1 MASVEVELA
10 RRRALG
16 AWYTPHGLVEELV
29 ERTIESTW
37 LAAHHGPIRVLDPA
51 CGDGRFLVAAAGR
64 LAAIGANAELYG
76 VDIDP
81 EAVAAAR
88 TAVPAATIIHADA
101 LDRPWPVA
109 SFDVVLGNPPFLSP
123 LVAASGRDA
132 GRRRAVGGPYTDA
145 AAEFLLLAV
154 DVAAPGHGRVGFVLP
169 QSLLAARDA
178 TDVRTRVDALGA
190 MCWSRTT
197 DEHDFGATV
206 ATCAVI
212 FERRDADDA
221 QASTRGT
228 APTDRAATTTHWAR
242 IAADGRGVPPLADVA
257 ADGSLGDRAR
267 ATVGFR
273 DEFYALAAAVGDDV
287 DGPPLVTSGMID
299 PGRCAWGETPA
310 RIAKRTFVRPRIEL
324 DALEPRFRR
333 WVDDRIGPKVLV
345 ANQTAIVEAV
355 ADPDGEFVPG
365 VPVIAVLPADSG
377 ASAVWELAA
386 VLSSPI
392 ASQWIWRQHGGTGM
406 SARVVRLSPA
416 LIESVPW
423 PRGDLASAV
432 AAVRAGEVAE
442 CGARVLEA
450 YGEMGTTEGAA
461 GFTWWSDVCAR
472 VQRRAASRRPVP
484 DGA

>member
-1 MASVEVELA
+1 MASVDVELA

-16 AWYTPHGLVEELV
+16 AWYTPHELVEELV
-29 ERTIESTW
+29 ERTIDATA
-37 LAAHHGPIRVLDPA
+37 LADRRRPIRVLDPA
-51 CGDGRFLVAAAGR
+51 CGDGRFLVAAARR
-64 LAAIGANAELYG
+64 LEAMGASAELYG

-81 EAVAAAR
+81 GAAMAAR
-88 TAVPAATIIHADA
+88 AAVPAATIIHADA
-101 LDRPWPVA
+101 LDRPWPVS

-132 GRRRAVGGPYTDA
+132 GRKRAVGGPYADA
-145 AAEFLLLAV
+145 AAEFLLLGV
-154 DVAAPGHGRVGFVLP
+154 DVAAPNHGRVGFVLP

-178 TDVRTRVDALGA
+178 ADVRARVDALGA

-197 DEHDFGATV
+197 DEHDFGAAV
-206 ATCAVI
+206 ATYAVV
-212 FERRDADDA
+212 FERRHRDGARD
-221 QASTRGT
+221 STRST
-228 APTDRAATTTHWAR
+228 AAADRSSTATPWAR

-299 PGRCAWGETPA
+299 PGRCTWGEVTA
-310 RIAKRTFVRPRIEL
+310 RVAKRTFVRPRVDL

-355 ADPDGEFVPG
+355 VDPDGEFVPA
-365 VPVIAVLPADSG
+365 VPVIAVLPLDT
-377 ASAVWELAA
+377 SAVWELAA

-392 ASQWIWRQHGGTGM
+392 ASQWIWQQHGGTGM

-423 PRGDLASAV
+423 PTGDLASAV
-432 AAVRAGEVAE
+432 AALRAGDVVE
-442 CGARVLEA
+442 CGDRVLDA
-450 YGEMGTTEGAA
+450 YGETGNAQAA

-472 VQRRAASRRPVP
+472 VQRRAASRRLVP
-484 DGA
+484 DGS